1 MIGPYHHIKTDAFRQ
16 QGEDGRPDQERSG
29 MAFARWLASEFHER
43 GETRA
48 TVRSENFGWSVTLR
62 REHRE
67 YDTAIQGIPPKAYLR
82 QVVDT
87 ELKPIAIPAH
97 GIVLTER
104 LAEILGAAI
113 RRCPEEWSVFEPI
126 WGDRAA

>member
-16 QGEDGRPDQERSG
+16 QAEDGRPDQERSG

-62 REHRE
+62 REPFVVRVE
-67 YDTAIQGIPPKAYLR
+67 CGSRDENLSDWGAYVVAQPSLAQRMFSRIEVQR
-82 QVVDT
+82 QVDRLSKLLG
-87 ELKPIAIPAH
+87 E
-97 GIVLTER
+97 IVKSAPGTTPP
-104 LAEILGAAI
+104 
-113 RRCPEEWSVFEPI
+113 PEE
-126 WGDRAA
+126 